1 MQAGRRG
8 SGDDGLQGRRHDGRG
23 GAGECPARQRRMP
36 VPAFQ
41 PTVPKATGGD
51 AMLGAVMHASRG
63 ASIPD
68 AVMTV
73 EAEPKSER
81 RRQGPWDG
89 ICWPDVAGGCPCR
102 RPLPGS
108 MTVLAG
114 DRRFRLRRRQPGRA
128 GRRGQYRDST
138 RTAGTVPRIMN
149 NDRQLHLRMTQ
160 GTVGTVESDV
170 LAFRLRA
177 SRQTRERRFP
187 RFDCPYCPQ
196 PAQAPCAS

>member
-1 MQAGRRG
+1 VPSASKADARAGVPADGPEGNRRRCQAGRRHARIPWRVHP
-8 SGDDGLQGRRHDGRG
+8 GRRHDGRG
-23 GAGECPARQRRMP
+23 GAEERTAKAGTLGRHLLARRRRRMP
-36 VPAFQ
+36 APAS
-41 PTVPKATGGD
+41 PA
-51 AMLGAVMHASRG
+51 
-63 ASIPD
+63 
-68 AVMTV
+68 
-73 EAEPKSER
+73 
-81 RRQGPWDG
+81 
-89 ICWPDVAGGCPCR
+89 
-102 RPLPGS
+102 GS
-108 MTVLAG
+108 MTVPAG
-114 DRRFRLRRRQPGRA
+114 CWRFRLRRRQPGRA